1 MSLVRFTEN
10 PGKGCGRILN
20 EESGSGTVICGSE
33 SIHGTDSRPKYY
45 LCPEC
50 YLRSVYSEDAAS
62 AA

>member
-1 MSLVRFTEN
+1 MSLVRFTES
-10 PGKGCGRILN
+10 PGNGCGRILS
-20 EESGSGTVICGSE
+20 EDSISSRVICGME
-33 SIHGTDSRPKYY
+33 SIHGSDGSPKYY

>member
-1 MSLVRFTEN
+1 MGLVRFSEV

-20 EESGSGTVICGSE
+20 EGSISSRVICGME
-33 SIHGTDSRPKYY
+33 SIHGPGGPPKYY

-50 YLRSVYSEDAAS
+50 YLRSIYSEDATS